1 MPTDKT
7 YPYTFDQ
14 LRHFKKEI
22 EEAGGT
28 DELMIEKEALEYA
41 EGMTLIRIY
50 KDIEGYKE
58 KHLIGV
64 YESLRPIYTTEV
76 PYIFWN
82 RLYVQ
87 LNRI

>member
-1 MPTDKT
+1 MIKKT
-7 YPYTFDQ
+7 SQFTREQ
-14 LRHFKKEI
+14 LLYFKKEI

-28 DELMIEKEALEYA
+28 DELMIKKEALEYV
-41 EGMTLIRIY
+41 EGMTMIRTY
-50 KDIEGYKE
+50 KNIEGYKE
-58 KHLIGV
+58 KHLTGV

-76 PYIFWN
+76 PYVFWN

>member
-1 MPTDKT
+1 MQNEKT

-14 LRHFKKEI
+14 LRQFKKEI
-22 EEAGGT
+22 EQAGGS
-28 DELMIEKEALEYA
+28 DELMYRKQALKRSKGA
-41 EGMTLIRIY
+41 INIAKY

-58 KHLIGV
+58 KYLVGV

-76 PYIFWN
+76 PYVFWSK
-82 RLYVQ
+82 LYAM

>member
-1 MPTDKT
+1 MIEKT
-7 YPYTFDQ
+7 SPFTIQQ
-14 LRHFKKEI
+14 LRYFKKEI
-22 EEAGGT
+22 EQAGGT
-28 DELMIEKEALEYA
+28 DELMVKKEALEYV
-41 EGMTLIRIY
+41 EGMTMIRTC

-76 PYIFWN
+76 PYVFWN

>member
-1 MPTDKT
+1 MTEKT
-7 YPYTFDQ
+7 SPFTKEQ
-14 LRHFKKEI
+14 LLYFKKEI
-22 EEAGGT
+22 EQAGGT
-28 DELMIEKEALEYA
+28 DELMVKKEALEYV
-41 EGMTLIRIY
+41 EGMTLISIY

-64 YESLRPIYTTEV
+64 YESLRPIYITEV
-76 PYIFWN
+76 PYVFWN